1 MSTINYL
8 TVRNTVLPV
17 VRATTLTGS
26 TLIVSSINGLLPGTG
41 TGGSFASTTISLGAS
56 TSQAYYN
63 FSGGS
68 YTNGWGSTL
77 TGQTAITDAVMSQN
91 GQYQLAVQ
99 NGSSTIRTSVN
110 SGFTWSSLTGA
121 NGLPAGALA
130 YPQATAAGTPNYTS
144 VSVSANGQYQLAS
157 VRGGLLY
164 VCANGT
170 SSTPTFTAV
179 GMGAPSIYLPM
190 EGSVTDVVGSSAPTV
205 GGTNAGT
212 IAYPSVGIVGTRAI
226 NLANTAGS
234 NAVQYV
240 RGTWTSPSMYTVSGW
255 FNLQSYTASANQFIF
270 STGGTTGLNAVLVYV
285 TTTNQLAAQ
294 IPNSVTI
301 STGAMVSLNTWY
313 YFALKI
319 GPSGSVCSLYF
330 NNSIYTATASATGA
344 ASGTFGL
351 GTFDSGSII
360 SAFNGYIDDFRI
372 YNGDIPF
379 SPIVPMNWTQTAV
392 SATGQFMLAAAAG
405 GGLFQSS
412 NYGTTW
418 TQVNAVLNGGS
429 WNSLS
434 MSATGQYA
442 LATTSA
448 ATITPQL
455 TGLASNTWATNGVT
469 WSASASSSAGSGIP
483 AYSVFNNSH
492 ASDTWAPTVSYT
504 QTGNSS
510 GYFTTIQG
518 IGTIQGDWL
527 QLQSSVPLVMS
538 SYQFATGNAGGPHL
552 FKQFYIVGSND
563 GNTWFPVQ
571 AGNVNASP
579 NTAPFTLVPGVIQV
593 NSTLNQTF
601 GSTTITGITYQTTT
615 AAYTYF
621 RMVYVSSWSST
632 GYVLFGEWYIN
643 FVGGLSYTTNYGQT
657 WMNNDFLSVA
667 ESFNA
672 LSGNGQYALTGVG
685 QTAYLLTDY
694 LGGIANGSYAILR
707 YNPAILSN
715 LAYFPMNDAVGSTSA
730 ADTMYGYSA
739 AVSGTVTFGA
749 TGKAGTAATFGESGH
764 LTLHP
769 SVHNTWN
776 NLSTGSISC
785 WVYPTNNSSLTGSVL
800 FTKQTNG
807 ISTVSELTIGRYAS
821 TTGTAGRVYFSMA
834 HTLFNANCGS
844 TAILALNTWYHIV
857 VTFDGANV
865 RFYINGALDNTFAT
879 SWALPNN
886 ASPTN
891 ITIGAN
897 SDGVTRFYP
906 YTGIIDEF
914 SLWNTALPLATVQ
927 SMYNGGNPVTSA
939 NIVWAACSQTGQYM
953 VIVTSGTT
961 NNLYYSINYGA
972 SWTGLTVGS
981 AALTS
986 CAISADGS
994 YITASNATTV
1004 YTLNRNTQGFTV
1016 SIGNQAGSV
1025 NQALNSI
1032 AIGNQAGIVNQS
1044 ANSIVL
1050 NASGA
1055 AVNPYS
1061 QGLYVAPIAQAV
1073 QSSALTFPLLGY
1085 GSDSQIVQAAHSFSN
1100 SQSVVYGEW
1109 IEYQLA
1115 TPAPITSYTLQGR
1128 PQAASRYPASWVVLG
1143 SNDDS
1148 MWTLLDTQTGTAGW
1162 GTYALK
1168 AVTAAYAYYRIVFTQ
1183 ITSSL
1188 MVSISGW
1195 ILNSG
1200 GNPLFTAPPS
1210 TSSIAPYSLSGPNNN
1225 ILSLG
1230 STVVCTVTWSWST
1243 SVSSFGIMNDGL
1255 SYLPSDYHCAFAF
1268 DGAVTDSVG
1277 KLAAPTITGTP
1288 VYNTTIQRVGTSCLD
1303 TTVNSGLAPT
1313 FQLAYN
1319 LALNTANGFSISF
1332 WMNVTNA
1339 GGNSQTVFQNTAG
1352 ASSIGY
1358 QFVIVHNNSTR
1369 YYITSEVPGAGSTRT
1384 FNNSFTYGI
1393 WYHIAITFSGSTFTI
1408 WVNGSIPATD
1418 SSGVFAPFSYT
1429 YFSIAGGRN
1438 NTASFKG
1445 YLDDFRVYNR
1455 IITES
1460 DMTFPQ
1466 PTIYIY
1472 PGMTA
1477 VPNMAA
1483 NTAFNGIAGDIYL
1496 GVVMQST
1503 GTAYN
1508 SSYTAVQGTSTAITT
1523 TTLGDTNL
1531 AGSLVLSSSS
1541 RVGVGSTA
1549 PQYALDVAGTT
1560 QINGVVPAF
1569 GRPDSVVL
1577 PQNAYAT
1584 FGQQWNV
1591 VSGLSTS
1598 TVWYGFAMSATGQYQ
1613 TACIASSIGT
1623 LWYSSNYGVNWTQAV
1638 AAAGL
1643 PINQN
1648 YSAVAMSGNGQYQI
1662 VGVNSGGGAIY
1673 LSSNYGVNWTVISG
1687 LTGTWNRHAL
1697 SYNGQYQYI
1706 SLTGAGT
1713 SIYYSSNYGT
1723 TWTAVTS
1730 VTGNWNGICCSSSGQ
1745 YVSAAI
1751 NGGIIYY
1758 SSNYGVTWA
1767 AATGLTNLS
1776 WCWVCCSASGQ
1787 YQTAVVFGGTIW
1799 YSNNYGASWTSASSS
1814 SLSWWTV
1821 ACSSSGQ
1828 YQIATS
1834 YNGNIWYSINYGMN
1848 WTQSASVSGN
1858 FQFLAMSQNGV
1869 YAIAGINGG
1878 AVYSSQIAN
1887 VGLVTNGMV
1896 KVTTLDSGAATSRVF
1911 NCVNTSGYGIYANSS
1926 SISGRG
1932 NTLDWY
1938 AFDYSSAMNVTR
1950 PVLTMRP
1957 EGSVGIGTTIP
1968 AHPLH
1973 VIGNINLTGSILYNG
1988 VAITTGSGSI
1998 WTAGS
2003 GVAYYNGG
2011 NVGIGTATPNSFLT
2025 VYTTAARAAYYQS
2038 SSNSNT
2044 GCYSEWRDFSSTGR
2058 FIVGCDGAGLANFE
2072 VGAGIISTWTAKS
2085 LIFMTNAI
2093 ERMRILS
2100 NGYVGIGT
2108 ATPTNWLDVKDAN
2121 ARQGTHATGR
2131 GLYVTYGGAEYSD
2144 GIAEFRHWNG
2154 SQGIGIGYNG
2164 LYATGYNTS
2173 QDLNLIA
2180 RGTGTINLRSNVY
2193 YTGSVGIGT
2202 NVLPAWGQ
2210 LTISGA
2216 GTNTNSSNQLVLM
2229 NSTNN
2234 NMVLMMAMG
2243 TTAAYIQS
2251 FQQSVGVAPLCL
2263 NQLGGQVGIG
2273 MVPGYQL
2280 QLSTDSAA
2288 KPSTSTWTVSSDE
2301 RLKENIILADV
2312 DRCVEIIRAVPLKH
2326 YRWKDEVYTLDQVKD
2341 RSKLGWIAQDVEKVF
2356 PKAVYMSPFHYNQ
2369 VYEDIVNSDG
2379 VAERQLVSEDV
2390 IEDCRDLNADQMYAV
2405 MYGAIQKLISE
2416 NDTCKATN
2424 VAINEQLSTLSSN
2437 YTSLLAW
2444 AQTQGFS
2451 G

>member
-8 TVRNTVLPV
+8 TVRNTVMPV

-99 NGSSTIRTSVN
+99 NGSSTIRTSAN

-130 YPQATAAGTPNYTS
+130 YPQETAAGTPNYTS

-212 IAYPSVGIVGTRAI
+212 ITYPSVGVVGTRAI
-226 NLANTAGS
+226 NLINPSGGT
-234 NAVQYV
+234 AVQYV

-270 STGGTTGLNAVLVYV
+270 STGGTTGPNAVLVYV
-285 TTTNQLAAQ
+285 NTTNQLVAQ

-313 YFALKI
+313 SFSLKI
-319 GPSGSVCSLYF
+319 VPSGGICSLYF
-330 NNSIYTATASATGA
+330 NNSVYTATASATA
-344 ASGTFGL
+344 TASGTYGL
-351 GTFDSGSII
+351 GTFDSGAITN
-360 SAFNGYIDDFRI
+360 AFNGYIDDFRI

-412 NYGTTW
+412 NYGVTW

-434 MSATGQYA
+434 ISATGQYA

-455 TGLASNTWATNGVT
+455 TGLASNTWTTNGVT
-469 WSASASSSAGSGIP
+469 WSASASSNYSNPAYFLFNTAADNWASSLNTYNSTSGLYAGS
-483 AYSVFNNSH
+483 
-492 ASDTWAPTVSYT
+492 TTTVT
-504 QTGNSS
+504 QNA
-510 GYFTTIQG
+510 
-518 IGTIQGDWL
+518 GTISGEWFQI
-527 QLQSSVPLVMS
+527 QSSIPLVAS
-538 SYQFATGNAGGPHL
+538 SYS
-552 FKQFYIVGSND
+552 YIPFNMACSAKTYYIIGSND
-563 GNTWFPVQ
+563 GAIWYAIQSASYGATNPCTNGTTPTTSIIMNSSGVQ
-571 AGNVNASP
+571 TVTAGA
-579 NTAPFTLVPGVIQV
+579 T
-593 NSTLNQTF
+593 
-601 GSTTITGITYQTTT
+601 GSLTTVAYAATTN
-615 AAYTYF
+615 AYTYF
-621 RMVYVSSWSST
+621 RLVGTTTWTSSPAAFLQ
-632 GYVLFGEWYIN
+632 YGEFYIN

-685 QTAYLLTDY
+685 QTAYLLSDY
-694 LGGIANGSYAILR
+694 LGG
-707 YNPAILSN
+707 
-715 LAYFPMNDAVGSTSA
+715 
-730 ADTMYGYSA
+730 
-739 AVSGTVTFGA
+739 
-749 TGKAGTAATFGESGH
+749 
-764 LTLHP
+764 
-769 SVHNTWN
+769 
-776 NLSTGSISC
+776 LSTTS
-785 WVYPTNNSSLTGSVL
+785 YLTMTLTG
-800 FTKQTNG
+800 
-807 ISTVSELTIGRYAS
+807 
-821 TTGTAGRVYFSMA
+821 
-834 HTLFNANCGS
+834 
-844 TAILALNTWYHIV
+844 
-857 VTFDGANV
+857 
-865 RFYINGALDNTFAT
+865 IN
-879 SWALPNN
+879 
-886 ASPTN
+886 
-891 ITIGAN
+891 
-897 SDGVTRFYP
+897 
-906 YTGIIDEF
+906 
-914 SLWNTALPLATVQ
+914 
-927 SMYNGGNPVTSA
+927 A

-953 VIVTSGTT
+953 VIVTAGTT

-1055 AVNPYS
+1055 PVNPYS

-1115 TPAPITSYTLQGR
+1115 TPTPITSYTLQGR
-1128 PQAASRYPASWVVLG
+1128 PRANSRYPASWVILG

-1148 MWTLLDTQTGTAGW
+1148 MWTLLDTQTGAGW

-1168 AVTAAYAYYRIVFTQ
+1168 AVTSAYAYYRIVFTQ

-1225 ILSLG
+1225 ILSLN
-1230 STVVCTVTWSWST
+1230 SAMVCTVTWSWS
-1243 SVSSFGIMNDGL
+1243 SSIGAFNSFGIMNDGL
-1255 SYLPSDYHCAFAF
+1255 NYMSSEYFCVFPF
-1268 DGAVTDSVG
+1268 DGTVTDSLG

-1288 VYNTTIQRVGTSCLD
+1288 VYNTAIQRVGTSCLD
-1303 TTVNSGLAPT
+1303 TTVNTGGVPT

-1319 LALNTANGFSISF
+1319 LTLNTTNGFSISF
-1332 WMNVTNA
+1332 WMNITHSGVKQLICQ
-1339 GGNSQTVFQNTAG
+1339 STAG
-1352 ASSIGY
+1352 VNNYGYEIMTEYNNTTSYYLLTGVSGVAGY
-1358 QFVIVHNNSTR
+1358 QTTN
-1369 YYITSEVPGAGSTRT
+1369 T
-1384 FNNSFTYGI
+1384 FNYGT
-1393 WYHIAITFSGSTFTI
+1393 WYHITATVSGSAFI
-1408 WVNGSIPATD
+1408 LWVNGVNTLSAA
-1418 SSGVFAPFSYT
+1418 SGWGAPFSYS
-1429 YFSIAGGRN
+1429 YFSIAGGHN
-1438 NTASFKG
+1438 NAWSFKG

-1455 IITES
+1455 ALTLN
-1460 DMTFPQ
+1460 DMAFFQTNQ
-1466 PTIYIY
+1466 YYY
-1472 PGMTA
+1472 PGMIA

-1483 NTAFNGIAGDIYL
+1483 NTAFNGLTGYTYL
-1496 GVVMQST
+1496 GVVVQST
-1503 GTAYN
+1503 GSAYN
-1508 SSYTAVQGTSTAITT
+1508 STYNAVQGTSTAVTT

-1531 AGSLVLSSSS
+1531 SGSLVLSSSS
-1541 RVGVGSTA
+1541 RVGVGSTN
-1549 PQYALDVAGTT
+1549 PQYALDVAGTS

-1648 YSAVAMSGNGQYQI
+1648 YANVSMSGSGQYQI
-1662 VGVNSGGGAIY
+1662 LGVNSGGGAIY
-1673 LSSNYGVNWTVISG
+1673 LSSNYGVTWAALSG
-1687 LTGTWNRHAL
+1687 LTGVWYRSAL

-1706 SLTGAGT
+1706 SQSVAGG
-1713 SIYYSSNYGT
+1713 SIQYSSNYGVS
-1723 TWTAVTS
+1723 WTAVTS
-1730 VTGNWNGICCSSSGQ
+1730 VTGNWLGLCCSSNGQ
-1745 YVSAAI
+1745 YVSACAY
-1751 NGGIIYY
+1751 GGIIYY
-1758 SSNYGVTWA
+1758 SSNYGVTWTA
-1767 AATGLTNLS
+1767 SANLTNS
-1776 WCWVCCSASGQ
+1776 NWESICCSASGQ
-1787 YQTAVVFGGTIW
+1787 YQTAVVYGGAAW
-1799 YSNNYGASWTSASSS
+1799 YSNNYGVNWTAGTLTLNWYSI
-1814 SLSWWTV
+1814 
-1821 ACSSSGQ
+1821 ACSASGQ
-1828 YQIATS
+1828 YQLAVIYGGYA
-1834 YNGNIWYSINYGMN
+1834 WYSTNYGMN
-1848 WTQSASVSGN
+1848 WTQSASLTGN
-1858 FQFLAMSQNGV
+1858 YQFIAMSQNGL
-1869 YAIAGINGG
+1869 YALTGINGG

-1896 KVTTLDSGAATSRVF
+1896 KVTTLDSGAAPSRVF
-1911 NCVNTSGYGIYANSS
+1911 SCVNTSGYGIYANSS
-1926 SISGRG
+1926 AISSRG

-1938 AFDYSSAMNVTR
+1938 AFDFNFATTATR

-1957 EGSVGIGTTIP
+1957 EGTVGIGTTTP
-1968 AHPLH
+1968 AYPLH

-2025 VYTTAARAAYYQS
+2025 VYTTVSRAAYHQS

-2044 GCYSEWRDFSSTGR
+2044 GCYSEWRDFNATGR
-2058 FIVGCDGAGLANFE
+2058 FIVGCDGPGLANFE
-2072 VGAGIISTWTAKS
+2072 VGAGIISTYSPTP
-2085 LIFMTNAI
+2085 LIFMTNSI
-2093 ERMRILS
+2093 ERMRMLS
-2100 NGYVGIGT
+2100 NGYIGIGT
-2108 ATPTNWLDVKDAN
+2108 AAPSSWLDVKDAN
-2121 ARQGTHATGR
+2121 TRTGTHATGR
-2131 GLYVTYGGAEYSD
+2131 GLYVTYFGAGYSD
-2144 GIAEFRHWNG
+2144 GIAEFRHSNG
-2154 SQGIGIGYNG
+2154 TQGIGIGYSG
-2164 LYATGYNTS
+2164 LYSTGSNPN
-2173 QDLNLIA
+2173 QDFDIIA
-2180 RGTGTINLRSNVY
+2180 RGSGLINLRSNVY

-2243 TTAAYIQS
+2243 TAAGYIQS

-2263 NQLGGQVGIG
+2263 NQLGGRVGIG
-2273 MVPGYQL
+2273 MGANLPNATLHVYGDATSSVFAQLNELKITGNGNSHWSIFGARAGHAYFSIANTSINDTMGTAGTDVLYISSTNNVGIGMNPGYQL

-2356 PKAVYMSPFHYNQ
+2356 PKAVYMTPFHYNQ

-2379 VAERQLVSEDV
+2379 VAERQLISEDV

-2424 VAINEQLSTLSSN
+2424 VSINEKLSTLSSN
-2437 YTSLLAW
+2437 YNSLLAW